1 MDPKY
6 LSLIKARVKEV
17 IYLCVYRSL
26 HSKIRRQR
34 LLSGRA
40 RDRTQIIAGLVVIV
54 YCDNAPICNDRV
66 IRFIWLLHARITHCT
81 TVCGILF
88 YTFLGLPPSPVNSLK
103 QPNLCVHFSQIGPW
117 AAFLP
122 LLLSLIQGSS
132 SIISFQKIMGFDF
145 HPTIKLPCSAPWHLY
160 TFQHKYSTTI
170 SWLSIHTQTKLPH
183 AKRHSVLS
191 SPGSQL
197 SPLFTILC
205 LQLSRPTMLVI
216 RDVWL
221 GRH

>member
-1 MDPKY
+1 M
-6 LSLIKARVKEV
+6 
-17 IYLCVYRSL
+17 
-26 HSKIRRQR
+26 RRQR

-40 RDRTQIIAGLVVIV
+40 RDRSQIIAALVVIV
-54 YCDNAPICNDRV
+54 YCDNAPIHIDRV
-66 IRFIWLLHARITHCT
+66 ILFIWLLHAGITQCT

-88 YTFLGLPPSPVNSLK
+88 YTFLGLPPSPLNSLK
-103 QPNLCVHFSQIGPW
+103 QPNLYVHFSQIGPW

-132 SIISFQKIMGFDF
+132 SIISLQKIRSFYF
-145 HPTIKLPCSAPWHLY
+145 HPTIKLPCSAPWHPH
-160 TFQHKYSTTI
+160 TFQHKHSTTI

-183 AKRHSVLS
+183 AKHHPVPY

-197 SPLFTILC
+197 SPLLTILC
-205 LQLSRPTMLVI
+205 LQLSRPTRFVI

-221 GRH
+221 GRY